1 MDERIGKVAYSKAGR
16 DKGRLFV
23 VINVINEK
31 FAMIADGDLRKI
43 ENPKIKNLKH
53 IKITNIVADD
63 VKACLTKGEMPD
75 NHIIRKNLKK
85 IQEGGILD
93 GKEVW

>member
-23 VINVINEK
+23 VINVVNEQ
-31 FAMIADGDLRKI
+31 FVMIADGDLRKI

-53 IKITNIVADD
+53 VKITNIVADD
-63 VKACLTKGEMPD
+63 VKACLAKGEMPA
-75 NHIIRKNLKK
+75 NHIIRKNLRK
-85 IQEGGILD
+85 IQEGEKLD

>member
-23 VINVINEK
+23 VINMVNK
-31 FAMIADGDLRKI
+31 DFVMLADGDLRKI

-53 IKITNIVADD
+53 VNITNLVAQE
-63 VKACLTKGEMPD
+63 VQACLIKGELPD

-85 IQEGGILD
+85 LQEGGESD

>member
-23 VINVINEK
+23 IVNIVNEQ

-43 ENPKIKNLKH
+43 ENPKVKNLKH
-53 IKITNIVADD
+53 IQITKIVADD
-63 VKACLTKGEMPD
+63 VKACLTQGEVPD

-85 IQEGGILD
+85 IQEGGKLD